1 MISLQLIAFFSRD
14 YCARYGE
21 VTECII
27 MRDRENR
34 SRGFAFVSFKGLFAR
49 LPFRSMIFFVLIFLQ
64 IVQCLMSSWHNGL
77 M

>member
-1 MISLQLIAFFSRD
+1 MIEFSSRD

-34 SRGFAFVSFKGLFAR
+34 SRGFAFVSFKGLFAG
-49 LPFRSMIFFVLIFLQ
+49 LPFCSIIFFV
-64 IVQCLMSSWHNGL
+64 
-77 M
+77 